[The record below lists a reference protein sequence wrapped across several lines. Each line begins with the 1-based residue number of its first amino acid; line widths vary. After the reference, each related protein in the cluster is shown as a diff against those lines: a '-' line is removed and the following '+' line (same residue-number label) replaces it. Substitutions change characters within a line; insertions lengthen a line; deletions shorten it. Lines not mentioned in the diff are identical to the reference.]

1 MKPAIVTALGIILAT
16 TVNAQDSVT
25 VKAHPSYNDHGKVHR
40 LWFGE
45 NYRKEW
51 AADTKVPLLRIS
63 NVKGGLTPT
72 VRGGGHQTHSLR
84 LEDKEGNEWVIRSIE
99 KFPEV
104 LIPEQI
110 RNTFAKDWVDDNM
123 SAQHP
128 YSALIVPVLAEAAG
142 IPHSNPIIGVV
153 APDPALG
160 KFSSDFESKL
170 VLLEEREPLGKSDNT
185 MKMFAALDAD
195 SKNRVNAES
204 FLKAQLL
211 DVIIGDWDRHIDQ
224 WRWKD
229 VQQGEG
235 KQYIAIPRDRDQV
248 FYVNQGLF
256 PNVASR
262 SWLLPFL
269 QGYDARV
276 RNINTYL
283 WESRLMVSRILN
295 ELSYQEWM
303 NITRKL
309 IADLPDPVL
318 EASLK
323 RLPQGSYEI
332 RHHQLL
338 ANMKS
343 QRDHLLE
350 ESEKFYRFINK
361 VVEVKASDK
370 DEQFLLTAE
379 GENLKLEVFRVNKS
393 DKKDLVFSK
402 VIEPEFTKELWIYT
416 GKGEDK
422 ASLQTNSEIKVRI
435 VAEEGE
441 KEFVAA
447 STKRLVH
454 LYGNGENIHISGND
468 AAFRKHFSEDSLSS
482 RYIPINRY
490 NINMPLITGGFNR
503 DDGFILGGGIRHRHQ
518 GFRKLPYASQHEF
531 TVAHSFSTS
540 AFRIKYNG
548 DWKQVIGKA
557 DLDIN
562 AAIYGPNNTINFYGR
577 GNETQRLRGSSSDIY
592 YRSRF
597 NTGTLSAALKWN
609 LGENKNL
616 SVGPVFQ
623 YYSYKASENVG
634 RFISSNYTG
643 AYDSGLLERDKIHGG
658 VGLNFVSDQRSNK
671 ILPVSGSF
679 MRIKAEGFAGLNE
692 ASRSFVQVT
701 PEFRWYKKITRD
713 SALVFA
719 HRVGG
724 GLTLGET
731 AFYQSLFLG
740 GHDNLY
746 GFHQYR
752 FAGEQMLYNNIELRW
767 RMAKL
772 ATYILPGE
780 LGLTSFYDA
789 GRVWV
794 EGEKS
799 TRWHQ
804 GVGGGV
810 YLAPANY
817 ALIQFIAG
825 HSTEGWYPYLKLS
838 ARF

>member
-1 MKPAIVTALGIILAT
+1 MKLAIISAIFIILANAL
-16 TVNAQDSVT
+16 NAQDSTV
-25 VKAHPSYNDHGKVHR
+25 VKAHPSYNDHGKIHR
-40 LWFGE
+40 VWFGE
-45 NYRKEW
+45 NYRQEW
-51 AADTKVPLLRIS
+51 AIDTKVPLLRIS
-63 NVKGGLTPT
+63 QIQGGLTPT
-72 VRGGGHQTHSLR
+72 TRGGGHQTHSLR
-84 LEDKEGNEWVIRSIE
+84 LTDKKGNEWVIRSIE

-128 YSALIVPVLAEAAG
+128 YAALIVPVLAEATG
-142 IPHSNPIIGVV
+142 VPHTNPVIGVV
-153 APDPALG
+153 APDAALG
-160 KFSSDFESKL
+160 EFAADFENKL

-185 MKMFAALDAD
+185 LKMFAALDAD
-195 SKNRVNAES
+195 SKNRVNAEG

-229 VQQGEG
+229 IQEGEG
-235 KQYIAIPRDRDQV
+235 KQYLAVPRDRDQV

-269 QGYDARV
+269 QGFDSKV

-295 ELSYQEWM
+295 ELSYEQWM
-303 NITRKL
+303 DITREVV
-309 IADLPDPVL
+309 AALPDEVL

-323 RLPQGSYEI
+323 RLPESSYKL
-332 RHHQLL
+332 RHKALL

-343 QRDHLLE
+343 QRENLLK
-350 ESEKFYRFINK
+350 ESEKFYRFINET
-361 VVEVKASDK
+361 VEIKASDK
-370 DEQFLLTAE
+370 NEYFSLNAE
-379 GENLKLEVFRVNKS
+379 GENLNLEIFRLS
-393 DKKDLVFSK
+393 GSGKKELVFSK
-402 VIEPEFTKELWIYT
+402 IIRPEFTKEVWLYT
-416 GKGEDK
+416 GKGNDK
-422 ASLQTNSEIKVRI
+422 ISINNPSKIKVRI
-435 VAEEGE
+435 VAAEGE
-441 KEFVAA
+441 KLLDAAA
-447 STKRLVH
+447 SSRPTH
-454 LYGNGENIHISGND
+454 LYAKADGIHINSND
-468 AAFRKHFSEDSLSS
+468 RAFRKHFSGDTLHT

-490 NINMPLITGGFNR
+490 NVNMPLITGGFNR
-503 DDGFILGGGIRHRHQ
+503 DDGFILGAGIKHTHQ
-518 GFRKLPYASQHEF
+518 GFRKVPYASEHEF

-557 DLDIN
+557 DLTIN
-562 AAIYGPNNTINFYGR
+562 AAVYGPNNTINFYGR
-577 GNETQRLRGSSSDIY
+577 GNETLRLRGSRSDLF

-597 NTGTLSAALKWN
+597 NLATLSSGLKWN
-609 LGENKNL
+609 LTENT
-616 SVGPVFQ
+616 SFTAGPVFQ
-623 YYSYKASENVG
+623 YYSYQSSENIG

-643 AYDSGLLERDKIHGG
+643 SYDSESLDKDKFHGG
-658 VGLNFVSDQRSNK
+658 LSMNLLSDHRSNTL
-671 ILPVSGSF
+671 LPASGTYVK
-679 MRIKAEGFAGLNE
+679 IKAEGLAGLNE
-692 ASRSFVQVT
+692 AAKSFVQVT
-701 PEFRWYKKITRD
+701 PEFRWYKKLMRD

-719 HRVGG
+719 HRIGG
-724 GLTLGET
+724 GITLGDA

-752 FAGEQMLYNNIELRW
+752 FAGEQMLYNNIELRL
-767 RMAKL
+767 RIAKL

-780 LGLTSFYDA
+780 VGISSFYDT

-794 EGEKS
+794 DGEKS
-799 TRWHQ
+799 DQWHH